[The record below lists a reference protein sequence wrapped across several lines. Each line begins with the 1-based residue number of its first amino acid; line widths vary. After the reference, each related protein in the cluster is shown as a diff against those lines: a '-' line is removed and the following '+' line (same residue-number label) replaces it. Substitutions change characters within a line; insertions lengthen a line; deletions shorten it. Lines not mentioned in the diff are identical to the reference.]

1 MRIDH
6 RYTVQTIP
14 AIRWRG
20 LFASHGQVCPAKEAE
35 VYLYTALA
43 YDGTAWYTN
52 IVGEEAKTE
61 VEIESEGFGGV
72 PLGFGYGRWTVLKD
86 GRCERDGAYVT
97 LGEWLDMRHGA
108 SAPGIGDLP
117 VPVLY
122 APAKDGAYEL
132 YDVASKSVR
141 KFRKLD
147 IPLLTDPGAASS
159 MLGDAALSAW
169 RKDFASA
176 VRKAFVGFPSRRVDA
191 VEHTSLPAVM
201 YSCRWSGK
209 PRDNGLFSTVHLL
222 AKYL

>member
-20 LFASHGQVCPAKEAE
+20 LFAAHGQVCPAKEAE
-35 VYLYTALA
+35 VCLYTALA
-43 YDGTAWYTN
+43 YNGTAWYTN

-72 PLGFGYGRWTVLKD
+72 PLGFGYGRWTVLKN
-86 GRCERDGAYVT
+86 GRCERTGGYVT
-97 LGEWLDMRHGA
+97 LEEWLDMRHGA

-147 IPLLTDPGAASS
+147 VPLLTDPGAASD
-159 MLGDAALSAW
+159 MFGDAALSAW
-169 RKDFASA
+169 RKDFATRSI
-176 VRKAFVGFPSRRVDA
+176 G
-191 VEHTSLPAVM
+191 E
-201 YSCRWSGK
+201 
-209 PRDNGLFSTVHLL
+209 
-222 AKYL
+222 